1 MKKLITMFL
10 IVIAIGALSA
20 YHLSDVQAKSAK
32 GDLVLTAKKVKSAPA
47 DAGSSQWGKAKE
59 SKLVLTG
66 AGKVEGKTIELK
78 AKSVY
83 TKDEIFFRLEWPDKD
98 KSMDKNAWKFT
109 GGKWAKQKANEDRLG
124 VMWEINRIDKFAT
137 KGCAVLCHNESKNNK
152 EWFFST
158 SSKKEKGDLWHW
170 KSVRSNP
177 VGFLEDG
184 YVVDNPKKEPEKG
197 RKRDA
202 GNKPYKAGNNRTK
215 DKKGPAFTQ
224 DPVKKASLPGSL
236 LKAEAIKLTS
246 AHTPKEG
253 DRLPGY
259 VLNTG
264 WKDSFGDVKTQGAW
278 KDGKWTVIMSRKLDT
293 GYDDDVQYNTRKK
306 YPFAVAVFDN
316 AGAEHSYNSEPLKL
330 QFK

>member
-1 MKKLITMFL
+1 MKKAITLFL
-10 IVIAIGALSA
+10 IVLAIGALSA
-20 YHLSDVQAKSAK
+20 YNLSDVQAKSAK

-59 SKLVLTG
+59 STLVLVG

-78 AKSVY
+78 AKSVF

-98 KSMDKNAWKFT
+98 KSTNKNAWKFA
-109 GGKWAKQKANEDRLG
+109 GGKWVKQKANEDRLG

-137 KGCAVLCHNESKNNK
+137 KGCAVLCHNESKDNK
-152 EWFFST
+152 EWYYST

-177 VGFLEDG
+177 VGFTEDG
-184 YVVDNPKKEPEKG
+184 FVVDNPKKEPEKG

-202 GNKPYKAGNNRTK
+202 GNKAYKAGNNRTK
-215 DKKGPAFTQ
+215 DKKGPAYTQ
-224 DPVKKASLPGSL
+224 DPAQKASIPGTL
-236 LKAEAIKLTS
+236 LKTEAIELTS

-253 DRLPGY
+253 DWLPGY
-259 VLNTG
+259 VLNTD
-264 WKDSFGDVKTQGAW
+264 WKDSFGDIKTQGVW
-278 KDGKWTVIMSRKLDT
+278 KDGKWTVVMSRKLDT

-306 YPFAVAVFDN
+306 YPFAIAVFDN
-316 AGAEHSYNSEPLKL
+316 AHEHNSYNSEPLKL